1 MWAGAPLVIF
11 RLVNGYGSS
20 LIKPFTFFNHEA
32 RTSYIGNSLHPKS
45 SNVQVSGRSN
55 VQCLQVNND
64 IHSFRTTWYKSL
76 LGWRW
81 WSSGNPVQCGHVYLL
96 ISQVTQLQLGTCCAK
111 SISGDSACLCSWSKL
126 LLSEGPNVHDPV
138 QPFSPV
144 TTNALIVSCPGM
156 PSSVPPLPGSTGV
169 SDGDN
174 NVHVNQQLL
183 SRPHCKAGQFIKRN
197 FRHLSRTMYS
207 PATRRHLFFMS
218 LFIIFNFSWMFLIFS
233 TAVFNVF
240 FFFSKPNAYTSW
252 HVHFLY
258 GYQLTFSLG
267 WTRVCALPGVVTSF
281 HFCCNEFVNFLLWSM
296 WKCVSE
302 AFSIDCAMAAFYSH
316 LFLCTFLTMQ
326 LLASGT
332 TQTGITLRKTHVK
345 AF

>member
-11 RLVNGYGSS
+11 RMVNGYGSS

-64 IHSFRTTWYKSL
+64 VHSFRTTQYKFL

-144 TTNALIVSCPGM
+144 TTSALIVSCPGM
-156 PSSVPPLPGSTGV
+156 PSSLPPLPGSTGV

-183 SRPHCKAGQFIKRN
+183 SRPHCKAGQFIK
-197 FRHLSRTMYS
+197 
-207 PATRRHLFFMS
+207 
-218 LFIIFNFSWMFLIFS
+218 
-233 TAVFNVF
+233 
-240 FFFSKPNAYTSW
+240 KETSDSSQE
-252 HVHFLY
+252 LCTLLP
-258 GYQLTFSLG
+258 QDITFSL
-267 WTRVCALPGVVTSF
+267 WVYWSYLILAECFWFPVPECSVFSF
-281 HFCCNEFVNFLLWSM
+281 SSPSQMLIRHDMCISYMDINS
-296 WKCVSE
+296 
-302 AFSIDCAMAAFYSH
+302 
-316 LFLCTFLTMQ
+316 LF
-326 LLASGT
+326 
-332 TQTGITLRKTHVK
+332 R
-345 AF
+345 